1 MFDFDRVIER
11 RNTHAA
17 KWDNIARLSGIE
29 APDAIAMWVADM
41 DFAAPPGVTAAL
53 TAEIERAT
61 HGYYADT
68 GSWAATLADW
78 MARRHGLQ
86 VDPGW
91 VSPTPGIVS
100 GLGLILQA
108 VSAPGDDVV
117 VFPPAYHAFRK
128 IILANDRRILDAQL
142 TETQGRYAMD
152 LDALRAKL
160 SPRTKAVFL
169 CSPHNPGG
177 TVWSVQEL
185 RALAAFCAEHG
196 LILVSDEIHCDLVF
210 DGGKHTPT
218 MTAAPEIAD
227 SLITCVA
234 ATKTFNLAGAHV
246 GACIISNPELK
257 RRLDARIQAS
267 GLGSYNSFGMIAT
280 EAAWRTGE
288 AWLDALLP
296 YLARSRDLFHAR
308 IEAAVPGARAMR
320 LPRPISRGSIFP
332 QPVLR
337 PKRLPAGS
345 RAARAF
351 LQAPARSSGRVVTPG
366 FVSTLP
372 RRVRSSRK
380 PLREWRMLLR
390 ICAARERIEV
400 AWIGDGRACGRI
412 PRIAASEGAKAR
424 SRASQPIRKRNKGP
438 SRNVCEG

>member
-68 GSWAATLADW
+68 GSWAAALADW

-108 VSAPGDDVV
+108 VSEPGDEVV

-128 IILANDRRILDAQL
+128 IILANERRILDVQL
-142 TETQGRYAMD
+142 VETGARYAMD
-152 LDALRAKL
+152 LDALRGKL
-160 SPRTKAVFL
+160 TPRTRAVFL

-177 TVWSVQEL
+177 TVWSAQEL
-185 RALAAFCAEHG
+185 RALAHLCAERD

-210 DGGKHTPT
+210 DGARHTPT
-218 MTAAPEIAD
+218 LTAAPDVAD
-227 SLITCVA
+227 RLITCVA

-246 GACIISNPELK
+246 GACIVTNPELK

-267 GLGSYNSFGMIAT
+267 GLGSYNGFGMIAT

-296 YLARSRDLFHAR
+296 YLARSRDLFHAG
-308 IEAAVPGARAMR
+308 IEAGVPGARAMPLPATYLAWVDFSATGLSPQEVDAR
-320 LPRPISRGSIFP
+320 VKNRARIFASPGAQFGPGGDTWLRFNFATPRPILEQALARLTDAFAD
-332 QPVLR
+332 LR
-337 PKRLPAGS
+337 
-345 RAARAF
+345 AR
-351 LQAPARSSGRVVTPG
+351 
-366 FVSTLP
+366 
-372 RRVRSSRK
+372 
-380 PLREWRMLLR
+380 
-390 ICAARERIEV
+390 
-400 AWIGDGRACGRI
+400 
-412 PRIAASEGAKAR
+412 
-424 SRASQPIRKRNKGP
+424 
-438 SRNVCEG
+438 

>member
-68 GSWAATLADW
+68 GSWAAALADW

-91 VSPTPGIVS
+91 VSPTPGIVA

-108 VSAPGDDVV
+108 VSEPGDEVV

-128 IILANDRRILDAQL
+128 IILANERRILDAHL
-142 TETQGRYAMD
+142 VETGARYAMD
-152 LDALRAKL
+152 LDALRGKL
-160 SPRTKAVFL
+160 TPRTRAVFL

-177 TVWSVQEL
+177 TVWSAQEL
-185 RALAAFCAEHG
+185 RALAHLCAERD

-210 DGGKHTPT
+210 DGARHTPT
-218 MTAAPEIAD
+218 LTAAPDVAD
-227 SLITCVA
+227 RLITCVA

-246 GACIISNPELK
+246 GACIVTNPELK

-267 GLGSYNSFGMIAT
+267 GLGSYNGFGMIAT

-296 YLARSRDLFHAR
+296 YLARSRDLFHAG
-308 IEAAVPGARAMR
+308 IEAGVPGARAMPLPATYLAWVDFSATGLSPQEVDAR
-320 LPRPISRGSIFP
+320 VKNRARIFASPGAQFGPGGDTWLRFNFATPRPILEQALARLTDAFAD
-332 QPVLR
+332 LR
-337 PKRLPAGS
+337 
-345 RAARAF
+345 
-351 LQAPARSSGRVVTPG
+351 
-366 FVSTLP
+366 
-372 RRVRSSRK
+372 
-380 PLREWRMLLR
+380 
-390 ICAARERIEV
+390 
-400 AWIGDGRACGRI
+400 
-412 PRIAASEGAKAR
+412 AK
-424 SRASQPIRKRNKGP
+424 
-438 SRNVCEG
+438 